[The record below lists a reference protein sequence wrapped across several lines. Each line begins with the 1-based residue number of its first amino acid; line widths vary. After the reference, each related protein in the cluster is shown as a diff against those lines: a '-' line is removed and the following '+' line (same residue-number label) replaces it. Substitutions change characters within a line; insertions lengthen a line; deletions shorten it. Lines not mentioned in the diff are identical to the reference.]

1 MTKAGW
7 DRQARQLYCCRACG
21 RRRTTRSGSDFS
33 GDRFPDAVI
42 ALAVRHALRYRLRY
56 ADVCE
61 WLAERGVSVD
71 PSTVDDGVRTFTPR
85 FVATARAQ
93 RAAVGTRGRV
103 DETSLTIG
111 KRWHDRYRAIDAH
124 GQIVAVYLRCRR
136 NAAAAQ
142 AFFEGA
148 IDETGVTP
156 TRVPT
161 DTAAAYRP
169 AIRAVVPATGY
180 FLYWWWIIQPS
191 HHLLD
196 SSTDRFYLGVE
207 LVLRLKVCHENRYD
221 R

>member
-21 RRRTTRSGSDFS
+21 RRRTTRSGSAFS

-56 ADVCE
+56 ADVGE

-111 KRWHDRYRAIDAH
+111 KRWHDRYRAIDEH
-124 GQIVAVYLRCRR
+124 GQIIDVYLSDRR
-136 NAAAAQ
+136 NAEAART
-142 AFFEGA
+142 FFQQA
-148 IDETGVTP
+148 IDTSAGTPPQVT
-156 TRVPT
+156 T
-161 DTAAAYRP
+161 DTAKRYPAALC
-169 AIRAVVPATGY
+169 VGY
-180 FLYWWWIIQPS
+180 LVYW
-191 HHLLD
+191 
-196 SSTDRFYLGVE
+196 
-207 LVLRLKVCHENRYD
+207 
-221 R
+221 